1 MGKEWYRFP
10 SHFFLPSD
18 NWRVKF
24 VKSEFKGQLPQMYA
38 DDVDATKLK
47 RSNFN
52 DLNQEETDRYVKV
65 SFLMLIWFLVLKS
78 NDFYPY
84 RMYSQNVTF
93 WLTTKMGKKVTL
105 NPFTRT
111 KSSNGKRNLVQNFWT
126 RPDLINYIE
135 LFTCHLPGMKAL
147 VSLETTFCY
156 GI

>member
-38 DDVDATKLK
+38 DDVDATKLE

-65 SFLMLIWFLVLKS
+65 RFLNLKFGFGS
-78 NDFYPY
+78 
-84 RMYSQNVTF
+84 
-93 WLTTKMGKKVTL
+93 
-105 NPFTRT
+105 
-111 KSSNGKRNLVQNFWT
+111 
-126 RPDLINYIE
+126 
-135 LFTCHLPGMKAL
+135 
-147 VSLETTFCY
+147 
-156 GI
+156 